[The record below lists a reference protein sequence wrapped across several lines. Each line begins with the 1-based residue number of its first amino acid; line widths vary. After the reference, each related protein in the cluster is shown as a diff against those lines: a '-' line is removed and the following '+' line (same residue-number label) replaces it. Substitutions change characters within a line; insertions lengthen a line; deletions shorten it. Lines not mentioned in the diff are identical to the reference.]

1 MAVCLY
7 EERTPRK
14 AEERRT
20 RAIFAR
26 VKRQGVIA
34 VRRSPKYAERVFWSV
49 KAIQGAAYIYGNVSR
64 AVPRTRGCIEIFKRR
79 SRNTG
84 NRQRF
89 EHNRAGAGCRHNI
102 RYRCWHGNEIFC
114 EAEGYSSL
122 RQESPRASGARS

>member
-14 AEERRT
+14 AEEGRT
-20 RAIFAR
+20 RPIFAR
-26 VKRQGVIA
+26 VKGQGVKA

-49 KAIQGAAYIYGNVSR
+49 KAIQRAAYIYGDVRR
-64 AVPRTRGCIEIFKRR
+64 AVPRTIFKRR

-102 RYRCWHGNEIFC
+102 RYRCWHGNEVFC
-114 EAEGYSSL
+114 IAEGHSL
-122 RQESPRASGARS
+122 SALREET

>member
-14 AEERRT
+14 AEEGRT
-20 RAIFAR
+20 RPIFAR
-26 VKRQGVIA
+26 VKGQGVKA

-49 KAIQGAAYIYGNVSR
+49 KGIQGAAYIYGDVSG
-64 AVPRTRGCIEIFKRR
+64 AVPRTRDCIEIFKGR

-102 RYRCWHGNEIFC
+102 RSRCWNGNEIFC
-114 EAEGYSSL
+114 EAEGHSL
-122 RQESPRASGARS
+122 CAFRK